1 MVSGSSAVSDSLLE
15 AFRALQSS
23 LRPFRGVF
31 LQDTL
36 FLSKMS
42 TTPDQLVVPVQP
54 DGADKLDSDTEE
66 LADGLA
72 SKMAAPAANAEA
84 ADGLPEQQQEEGEP
98 AAAAISPPPAPAAV
112 PLPASDE
119 DDEFDSVHQS
129 HLGSP
134 SPSVESTSSSAEEYE
149 EDEAVMTSPQA
160 PVHTAGESRLAQ
172 LQSMAVG
179 DGNTQGGGSFM
190 LNESSLS
197 PPVPRRTASDA
208 KSLLEPV
215 LAEQDQRIDKIETAV
230 ADLAVSQREARLHQQ
245 ATAEAAAIQMAQMLA
260 MLSQKMPAA
269 PVPNPETS
277 AAGPED
283 PAPAAVRPDTEPQPA
298 SAEDN
303 QQPTPPTVTRGGSEA
318 GLASVAQPMMTL
330 SGESGKAPSDR
341 SPAHARHSALAQ
353 SVGVV
358 AAWEAPDSNRAGPEM
373 GLMGGGVGDTRLEGR
388 NGSRQQLSTDTQS
401 SASSSEPTDRPA
413 SAGLKPETKSLSH
426 LPSNASVV
434 PSLPCVAT
442 ADAAPAELDRSL
454 AEMKAEAAIAML
466 RYYQWL

>member
-1 MVSGSSAVSDSLLE
+1 
-15 AFRALQSS
+15 
-23 LRPFRGVF
+23 
-31 LQDTL
+31 
-36 FLSKMS
+36 
-42 TTPDQLVVPVQP
+42 
-54 DGADKLDSDTEE
+54 
-66 LADGLA
+66 
-72 SKMAAPAANAEA
+72 
-84 ADGLPEQQQEEGEP
+84 
-98 AAAAISPPPAPAAV
+98 
-112 PLPASDE
+112 
-119 DDEFDSVHQS
+119 
-129 HLGSP
+129 
-134 SPSVESTSSSAEEYE
+134 
-149 EDEAVMTSPQA
+149 
-160 PVHTAGESRLAQ
+160 
-172 LQSMAVG
+172 MAVG

-190 LNESSLS
+190 LNESGLS
-197 PPVPRRTASDA
+197 PPAPRRTASDA

-230 ADLAVSQREARLHQQ
+230 ADLAVSQQEARLHQQ
-245 ATAEAAAIQMAQMLA
+245 ATAEAAAIQMAQILA

-283 PAPAAVRPDTEPQPA
+283 QAPAAVRPDTEPQPA

-341 SPAHARHSALAQ
+341 SPAHTSTSSALAQ
-353 SVGVV
+353 SLLSGG

-401 SASSSEPTDRPA
+401 SASSSEPTDHPA
-413 SAGLKPETKSLSH
+413 SAGPKPETKSLSH

-442 ADAAPAELDRSL
+442 ATAAPAELDLSL

-466 RYYQWL
+466 RSDRHARPESALTADNPFFQPADMDFDMPARGGGSKSGLPSVAASIGRDTTY